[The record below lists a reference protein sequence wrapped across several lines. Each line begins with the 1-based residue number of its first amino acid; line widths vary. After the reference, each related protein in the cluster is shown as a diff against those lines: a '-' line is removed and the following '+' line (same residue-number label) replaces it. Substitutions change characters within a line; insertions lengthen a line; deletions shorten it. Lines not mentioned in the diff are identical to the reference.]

1 VYPHEASDLEAIV
14 PARIG
19 GRDLIVW
26 SIRGET
32 MMDLLDAD
40 PAAADQ
46 LTTELVASGHDL
58 NDFAQV
64 IAGRA
69 DTDRD
74 PPYFVYAFEIPEGSS
89 QTAELMALA
98 AVGFSSVPK
107 DVDLETRTVGGK
119 KVLVGS
125 SDMVRQDEHSAAGR
139 TSTRRRPTSR
149 SSSSPTT
156 TPGPRR
162 PSPPCPDVGR
172 APGP

>member
-125 SDMVRQDEHSAAGR
+125 SDMVRQDEHQRGRPYVYEATPDLTFFVITDDDAWAEEALAAL
-139 TSTRRRPTSR
+139 P
-149 SSSSPTT
+149 
-156 TPGPRR
+156 
-162 PSPPCPDVGR
+162 
-172 APGP
+172 